1 MRYLA
6 IVFVLLSYPLLVQLL
21 RTQKQHRHWA
31 YFFLGMFPFVVHTWQ
46 LDAALYNLAGWPG
59 YAKGVTITAE
69 DTLALAI
76 LTTHRQPRGSLPLM
90 GFVWLYIAAVALS
103 LVNSPSPTISFCYV
117 FQLLRFVVIA
127 AAVAK
132 IVGERRALMWL
143 GMGLASGMIYEAFIT
158 LDQKLNG
165 AFQAPGN
172 MGHQNQLGMM
182 AHFVILPLLGM
193 LLSGYRGRVLMLG
206 VAASLVVIVC
216 GASRG
221 AMGFAGL
228 GVAILLVL
236 SLRRRS
242 TPYKK
247 KMIGLAVVAMLVATP
262 FLLHSFGNRARQQM
276 EHSSG
281 STYDERAAFE
291 KAAELMW
298 KDHPWGVGANYYVI
312 VANGQGYQ
320 ERGGVTWG
328 GGSRGTSVHNTYLLI
343 AAETGWPGLITY
355 GAMLVAIV
363 FAGWRFAFAKLNDP
377 RGDIVLGCTVAV
389 AMMAL
394 HARYEWIT
402 LTYQVQY
409 VMAISLGIIIGFL
422 RLRALERQQARR
434 SRAVQA
440 VVGEPGAGQAIA

>member
-6 IVFVLLSYPLLVQLL
+6 IVFVLLSYPLLVQFL

-59 YAKGVTITAE
+59 FAKGVTITAE

-76 LTTHRQPRGSLPLM
+76 LTTHRQPRRSLPLM
-90 GFVWLYIAAVALS
+90 GFVWLYIAAVAMS
-103 LVNSPSPTISFCYV
+103 LANSPSVTISFCYV
-117 FQLLRFVVIA
+117 FQLLRFAVIA
-127 AAVAK
+127 AAVAT
-132 IVGERRALMWL
+132 IVSDRRALLWL
-143 GMGLASGMIYEAFIT
+143 AMGLASGMIYEALIT
-158 LDQKLNG
+158 LDQKLQG
-165 AFQAPGN
+165 AFQATGN
-172 MGHQNQLGMM
+172 MAHQNQLGMM

-193 LLSGYRGRVLMLG
+193 LLSGYRSRILMLG

-228 GVAILLVL
+228 GVAVLVVL
-236 SLRRRS
+236 SMRRRS

-247 KMIGLAVVAMLVATP
+247 KIIGLAVVAMLVATP
-262 FLLHSFGNRARQQM
+262 FLLHSFGNRMRQQQ
-276 EHSSG
+276 EHSAG

-291 KAAELMW
+291 RAAEMMW
-298 KDHPWGVGANYYVI
+298 KDYPWGVGANYYVVI
-312 VANGQGYQ
+312 ANGQGYQ
-320 ERGGVTWG
+320 ERGGVTWA
-328 GGSRGTSVHNTYLLI
+328 GGSRGTSVHNTYLLV

-355 GAMLVAIV
+355 GAMLAAIV
-363 FAGWRFAFAKLNDP
+363 FTGWRFAFSSRNDP
-377 RGDIVLGCTVAV
+377 RGDVVLGCTVAV
-389 AMMAL
+389 AMMAI

-409 VMAISLGIIIGFL
+409 VMAISLGIISGFV

-434 SRAVQA
+434 SAA
-440 VVGEPGAGQAIA
+440 PPAAGEPAAGQAIA